1 MATILPFTI
10 RRRSR
15 APLPA
20 ALNGASIIIFPGV
33 RYEPPATAGKPD
45 AALTGGVSG
54 KRKGKS

>member
-20 ALNGASIIIFPGV
+20 AQNGASIIIFPGV
-33 RYEPPATAGKPD
+33 RYEPPAKDGKPD
-45 AALTGGVSG
+45 GALTSGVSG
-54 KRKGKS
+54 KRNGKS